1 MSAMGTFVQTRFLH
15 GIPFFVRFL
24 TVALL
29 GGGLIGGIANFLL
42 QKSLW
47 VWVMPDLAHRFLA
60 AAAFG
65 YVVGS
70 VVALT
75 RTRWAESELLLVT
88 VVLYGVPLIAA
99 ILLQADVIDWGRPVA
114 WAFVAIVSQAM
125 VISLVYLWRN
135 HDRAEREEAHP
146 LSATLRVYLVAVGL
160 LALVVGVI
168 VYVAPKQSGFLWPW
182 AELRAWKP
190 LDGRLIASMLVT
202 LGGGALLVAWRD
214 DRGGGAGLLRHARR
228 VLPRRGGRARPP
240 YVANPGL
247 RGDEHRVHRHLR
259 CHLLRGCRPARL
271 GATRRPRA
279 AVAHRTDGLARG
291 ARRFVVVGACVA
303 GRAATCPSPRQ
314 AETRPATPFA
324 WWSYRGGSLDDPPHV
339 H

>member
-214 DRGGGAGLLRHARR
+214 DRGAAQ
-228 VLPRRGGRARPP
+228 VFFAM
-240 YVANPGL
+240 
-247 RGDEHRVHRHLR
+247 
-259 CHLLRGCRPARL
+259 L
-271 GATRRPRA
+271 GAYCLVA
-279 AVAHRTDGLARG
+279 AVALALHTSQTPAFAVTNTVYIVIFAAIFFVGVGLLAWE
-291 ARRFVVVGACVA
+291 RRDAPA
-303 GRAATCPSPRQ
+303 PLWPTGRM
-314 AETRPATPFA
+314 
-324 WWSYRGGSLDDPPHV
+324 G
-339 H
+339 

>member
-214 DRGGGAGLLRHARR
+214 DRGAAQ
-228 VLPRRGGRARPP
+228 VFFAM
-240 YVANPGL
+240 
-247 RGDEHRVHRHLR
+247 
-259 CHLLRGCRPARL
+259 L
-271 GATRRPRA
+271 GAYCLVA
-279 AVAHRTDGLARG
+279 AVALALHTSQTPAFAVTNTVYIVIFAAIFFVGVGLLVWE
-291 ARRFVVVGACVA
+291 RRDAPA
-303 GRAATCPSPRQ
+303 PLWPTGRM
-314 AETRPATPFA
+314 
-324 WWSYRGGSLDDPPHV
+324 G
-339 H
+339 